1 MKILSRSTR
10 KNEAINFLG
19 QLQNGGE
26 NTIPEKA
33 VKKDSPSYKRCPLFK
48 TKMMN
53 AALEAPVKLTGYRRV
68 HVPLC
73 FQLATEMGCFYAA
86 GHADWL
92 FDEADLRLIS
102 LLFFLFHPF

>member
-1 MKILSRSTR
+1 MR

-33 VKKDSPSYKRCPLFK
+33 VKKDNPSYKRCPLFK

-53 AALEAPVKLTGYRRV
+53 AALEAPVK
-68 HVPLC
+68 
-73 FQLATEMGCFYAA
+73 
-86 GHADWL
+86 
-92 FDEADLRLIS
+92 
-102 LLFFLFHPF
+102 